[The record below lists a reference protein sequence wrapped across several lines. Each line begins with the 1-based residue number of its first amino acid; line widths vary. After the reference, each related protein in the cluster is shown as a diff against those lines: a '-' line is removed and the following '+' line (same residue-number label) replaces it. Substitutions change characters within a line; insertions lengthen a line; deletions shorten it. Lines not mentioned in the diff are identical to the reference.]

1 MGELQMSKE
10 NKDGLLFLVALFIGF
25 ANIIL
30 MYWLL
35 Y

>member
-1 MGELQMSKE
+1 MTRE
-10 NKDGLLFLVALFIGF
+10 NKEGLLFLVAFIIGI
-25 ANIIL
+25 ANILL

>member
-1 MGELQMSKE
+1 MSKE
-10 NKDGLLFLVALFIGF
+10 NKEGLLFLVAFIIGI

>member
-1 MGELQMSKE
+1 MSRE
-10 NKDGLLFLVALFIGF
+10 NKEGLLFLVAFIIGI